1 MKYESCISVLMGTLK
16 REHYNFC
23 TFECQGMCIFHS
35 LLDPSFRNKSI
46 AQIWGRVQFGGGT
59 EGGYS
64 SEDET
69 GSRMLK
75 VAETFLQSSFVVK
88 ANKTLIL
95 QFDMALL
102 KRPGFASC
110 LLLNSRHIMKMQSW
124 SECRDTVVLQG
135 AFPALLKQK
144 C

>member
-1 MKYESCISVLMGTLK
+1 
-16 REHYNFC
+16 
-23 TFECQGMCIFHS
+23 
-35 LLDPSFRNKSI
+35 
-46 AQIWGRVQFGGGT
+46 
-59 EGGYS
+59 
-64 SEDET
+64 
-69 GSRMLK
+69 MLK